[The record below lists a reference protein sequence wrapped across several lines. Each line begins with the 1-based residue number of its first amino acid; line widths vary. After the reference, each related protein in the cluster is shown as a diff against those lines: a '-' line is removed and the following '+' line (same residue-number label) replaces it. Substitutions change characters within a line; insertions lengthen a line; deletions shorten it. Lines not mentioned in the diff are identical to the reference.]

1 MMEEM
6 ENSEPVENMVLF
18 DSHADTK
25 NYGDF
30 SGALIIKFKGHTPEI
45 IFSDNLKLDENLFET
60 RGLLVGVKEGKGFS
74 YEQGLI
80 SEKSFENIDYI
91 VKIPESI
98 VKEFDDARFST
109 SFPNIVRFLHTACL
123 FMHQYDN
130 LINHLEF
137 VQGEIL
143 NRPLVLKRDGSIYIA
158 DRLVIS
164 ENNEPILYDSI
175 VISKNEDSSIDIYY
189 EPFVSVILDDITY
202 ILLLG
207 AENF

>member
-1 MMEEM
+1 MIEEI
-6 ENSEPVENMVLF
+6 ENSEPKEIMVVL
-18 DSHADTK
+18 DSRADTK
-25 NYGDF
+25 NFGEY
-30 SGALIIKFKGHTPEI
+30 SGAIITKFKGQTPEI
-45 IFSDNLKLDENLFET
+45 IFSDNLKLREDLFET

-74 YEQGLI
+74 HDQGLI
-80 SEKSFENIDYI
+80 SENSIQNIDYI
-91 VKIPESI
+91 IRIPESI

-123 FMHQYDN
+123 FMHHYEY
-130 LINHLEF
+130 LTNHLEF

-143 NRPLVLKRDGSIYIA
+143 NRPLVLNKDGSVYIA

-175 VISKNEDSSIDIYY
+175 VISRNENSPIEIYY
-189 EPFVSVILDDITY
+189 EPFISVILDDITF